1 MANDAGPVA
10 VFAGAT
16 AGLGEAILKAY
27 AGKHIN
33 ARIYFIGR
41 NEVAAEQII
50 TDVRQLWKDAA
61 PKNSD
66 GEGDIIFLKADL
78 SLLRN
83 VRGVAEEFMKREGEN
98 ARLDFLCMSQGYLTL
113 RGRIGRY
120 LPIIPLKSSN
130 GIDLVIVFPLKESNL
145 KPFPRASESFNF
157 SRRDWIVESA
167 VEGIQSFLHI
177 S

>member
-10 VFAGAT
+10 LFAGAT

-27 AGKHIN
+27 AGKHTN
-33 ARIYFIGR
+33 ARIYFVGR
-41 NEVAAEQII
+41 NEVAAQQII
-50 TDVRQLWKDAA
+50 RDVRQLWKDA
-61 PKNSD
+61 PKNSE

-83 VRGVAEEFMKREGEN
+83 VRGVAEEFMRREGDN

-120 LPIIPLKSSN
+120 FLTIPLKSSN

-145 KPFPRASESFNF
+145 KPFPRESESFNF
-157 SRRDWIVESA
+157 SRRDWTVESP
-167 VEGIQSFLHI
+167 VEGI
-177 S
+177 